1 MLGRLKTTS
10 MARMVKF
17 LVQTPIY
24 IEDVQ
29 SEWFKDSPDIMYIV
43 EIMKVLKSA
52 SYNGITVDDISVISE
67 SDGKDPDFYVDLFHH
82 IMEDTGEITQS
93 IADNLIGWI
102 SWLKLR
108 DSMGEALE
116 LMTSVDDAASFPDIA
131 SKCRLLIENSQISS
145 RGTSKGMDFFNI
157 DCHHPDEGKY
167 IPSMWSM
174 IPKGYELGTL
184 VCYMGEANIGKSI
197 FLCNE
202 AVSTAKQGNDVLIA
216 SFEMSE
222 QRIASRLAGSIL
234 GLTDAEYSNLV
245 ATDRGRLKM
254 LLNDAIDRN
263 YGHIKIKQFPTSVGT
278 VEDIRYELHK
288 MRDKGLNPKKV
299 VVDYLGI
306 MASRNRRTTD
316 LYEKLK
322 NITEEL
328 RALAIEEQVVVV
340 TAGQINRSG
349 FGMDEIGFDSI
360 AECAAILH
368 TCDTILAITQTEDFR
383 AANLYRLKALKIRDG
398 AGKGL
403 STNVNIDYSHMKLSE
418 DASTARQIIDQLIPP
433 SSGSLDSGHTLEFS
447 SNDDMLGE
455 FDVPFEENWGA
466 SSQQMIDAFMNK

>member
-1 MLGRLKTTS
+1 MLGKLKAAS

-17 LVQTPIY
+17 LVGAPIY

-29 SEWFKDSPDIMYIV
+29 PEWFKESPDIMYIV
-43 EIMKVLKSA
+43 EIMKTLKSS
-52 SYNGITVDDISVISE
+52 SYNGFGPDDISVIAE
-67 SDGKDPDFYVDLFHH
+67 SDGKDAEYYVQLFNQ
-82 IMEDTGEITQS
+82 IMTQSGEITQAV
-93 IADNLIGWI
+93 ADNMIGWI

-108 DSMGEALE
+108 DSIGEALE
-116 LMTSVDDAASFPDIA
+116 LMTAANDASAFTDIA
-131 SKCRLLIENSQISS
+131 AKCRLLIENSQISS
-145 RGTSKGMDFFNI
+145 RGTSTGMDFFNV
-157 DCHHPDEGKY
+157 DDHHPDDGTY
-167 IPSMWSM
+167 IPCQWSM
-174 IPKGYELGTL
+174 IPKGYEMGTL
-184 VCYMGEANIGKSI
+184 VCYLGEANIGKSI

-202 AVSTAKQGNDVLIA
+202 AVQAARNGDDVLVA

-222 QRIASRLAGSIL
+222 RRISARLAGSIL
-234 GLTDAEYSNLV
+234 NLRDDQYSEMVVSN
-245 ATDRGRLKM
+245 RGKLKAM
-254 LLNDAIDRN
+254 LADAIN
-263 YGHIKIKQFPTSVGT
+263 SGYGRIKIKQFPTSVGT

-349 FGMDEIGFDSI
+349 FGMDEIGFESI

-368 TCDTILAITQTEDFR
+368 TCDTILAITQTEDYR

-398 AGKGL
+398 AGKGVV
-403 STNVNIDYSHMKLSE
+403 TNVNIDYSHMRLEE
-418 DASTARQIIDQLIPP
+418 DASTARQIMDAIAPP
-433 SSGSLDSGHTLEFS
+433 ADSINGIESLEFT
-447 SNDDMLGE
+447 SNDDSAFTDLSDQFGS
-455 FDVPFEENWGA
+455 NWGGDA
-466 SSQQMIDAFMNK
+466 SAMVDTFLQ

>member
-1 MLGRLKTTS
+1 MLGKLKVAS

-17 LVQTPIY
+17 LVETPIY

-29 SEWFKDSPDIMYIV
+29 PEWFKDSPDIMYIV
-43 EIMKVLKSA
+43 EIMKTLKSS
-52 SYNGITVDDISVISE
+52 SYNGFTADDVAVVAE
-67 SDGKDPDFYVDLFHH
+67 SDGKDADFYVQLFNQ
-82 IMEDTGEITQS
+82 IMAQSGEITQN

-108 DSMGEALE
+108 DSLGETLE
-116 LMTSVDDAASFPDIA
+116 LMTSANDASSFPDIA
-131 SKCRLLIENSQISS
+131 AKCRLLVENSQISS
-145 RGTSKGMDFFNI
+145 RGTSAGMDFFSI
-157 DCHHPDEGKY
+157 DDHHPDEGHY
-167 IPSMWSM
+167 TPCMWSM

-184 VCYMGEANIGKSI
+184 ICYLGEANIGKSI

-202 AVSTAKQGNDVLIA
+202 AVSSAKNGDDTFIA

-222 QRIASRLAGSIL
+222 QRIAARLAGSIL
-234 GLTDAEYSNLV
+234 NLRDDQYSALV
-245 ATDRGRLKM
+245 SSNRSKLKAM
-254 LLNDAIDRN
+254 LDEARDSSW
-263 YGHIKIKQFPTSVGT
+263 GSIKIKQFPTSVGT

-288 MRDKGLNPKKV
+288 MRDKGFNPKKV

-349 FGMDEIGFDSI
+349 FGMDEIGFESV

-368 TCDTILAITQTEDFR
+368 TCDTILAITQTEDYR

-398 AGKGL
+398 AGKGVV
-403 STNVNIDYSHMKLSE
+403 TNVNIDYNHMKLEE
-418 DASTARQIIDQLIPP
+418 DASTARQIVDTLTPP
-433 SSGSLDSGHTLEFS
+433 SDSIEGIDSLEFQNTDQTFDDL
-447 SNDDMLGE
+447 SNQ
-455 FDVPFEENWGA
+455 FDNNWGGTSA
-466 SSQQMIDAFMNK
+466 MVDAFLQ

>member
-1 MLGRLKTTS
+1 MLGKLKVAS

-17 LVQTPIY
+17 LVENPIY
-24 IEDVQ
+24 IDDVQ
-29 SEWFKDSPDIMYIV
+29 PEWFKDSPDVMYIV
-43 EIMKVLKSA
+43 EIMKTLKSS
-52 SYNGITVDDISVISE
+52 SYNGFTAEDVAVVSE
-67 SDGKDPDFYVDLFHH
+67 SDGKDADFYVQLFNQ
-82 IMEDTGEITQS
+82 IMAQSGEITQN

-108 DSMGEALE
+108 DSLGETLE
-116 LMTSVDDAASFPDIA
+116 LMTSANDASSFPDIA
-131 SKCRLLIENSQISS
+131 AKCRLLVENSQISS
-145 RGTSKGMDFFNI
+145 RGTSAGMDFFSI
-157 DCHHPDEGKY
+157 DDHHPDEGHY
-167 IPSMWSM
+167 TPCMWSM

-184 VCYMGEANIGKSI
+184 ICYLGEANIGKSI

-202 AVSTAKQGNDVLIA
+202 AVSTAKNGDDTLIA

-222 QRIASRLAGSIL
+222 QRIAARLAGIIL
-234 GLTDAEYSNLV
+234 NLRDDQYSALV
-245 ATDRGRLKM
+245 SSNRSKLKAMLDEARDSSWGR
-254 LLNDAIDRN
+254 
-263 YGHIKIKQFPTSVGT
+263 IKIKQFPTSVGT

-288 MRDKGLNPKKV
+288 MRDKGYNPKKV

-349 FGMDEIGFDSI
+349 FGMDEIGFESV

-368 TCDTILAITQTEDFR
+368 TCDTILAITQTEDYR

-398 AGKGL
+398 AGKGVV
-403 STNVNIDYSHMKLSE
+403 TNVNIDYNHMKLEE
-418 DASTARQIIDQLIPP
+418 DASTARQIVDTLTPP
-433 SSGSLDSGHTLEFS
+433 SDSIEGIDSLEFQNTDQTFDDL
-447 SNDDMLGE
+447 SNQ
-455 FDVPFEENWGA
+455 FDNNWGGTA
-466 SSQQMIDAFMNK
+466 AMVDTFLQ